1 MKKLPNRGPDRPEVT
16 EEMISAGMGYLDCRV
31 DFLEAVSVSDLKA
44 VYTAMRLLEPSSHPV
59 ERVQ

>member
-44 VYTAMRLLEPSSHPV
+44 VYTAMRLLEPSSHPAKNV
-59 ERVQ
+59 